1 MEISVN
7 TGIKEFNLA
16 GKVSVFFNPSDV
28 TFAKKIY
35 DVFMALEDK
44 QREYIDRLKEV
55 GEEPEIFAI
64 GHEMDAEMR
73 ELINGIFGI
82 DVITPLIGDCNVY
95 ALADG
100 LPIWANLL
108 TAILDVMDET
118 VKEETQ
124 KSKQRVEKYTSKYH
138 K

>member
-7 TGIKEFNLA
+7 TGIKEFSLA
-16 GKVSVFFNPSDV
+16 DKVSVFFNPSD
-28 TFAKKIY
+28 TSFAQKIF

-44 QREYIDRLKEV
+44 QNEYIERIKEI
-55 GEEPEIFAI
+55 GENPEIFTV
-64 GHEMDAEMR
+64 GKEMDAEMR
-73 ELINGIFGI
+73 GAINGIFGI

-100 LPIWANLL
+100 MPIWANLL
-108 TAILDVMDET
+108 TAVIDVMDET
-118 VKEETQ
+118 VKAETK
-124 KSKQRVEKYTSKYH
+124 KSKEKIDKYTKKYH